1 MNPVNRADRYSER
14 TWSLLGQQRKW
25 HLRAAALLI
34 GALVFGVIVRPTAHD
49 VWAIVVIGLLF
60 SGALACWIR
69 VGFLVVAVVRSARLD
84 KVDREGGRIP
94 GRPEAV

>member
-1 MNPVNRADRYSER
+1 MSPVNRTDRYSER

-25 HLRAAALLI
+25 HLYAAASLI
-34 GALVFGVIVRPTAHD
+34 GALVFGIIVRPTAHD

-60 SGALACWIR
+60 LGAVACWIR
-69 VGFLVVAVVRSARLD
+69 VAFLVVAVVRSAKLD
-84 KVDREGGRIP
+84 KVDREAGRIP